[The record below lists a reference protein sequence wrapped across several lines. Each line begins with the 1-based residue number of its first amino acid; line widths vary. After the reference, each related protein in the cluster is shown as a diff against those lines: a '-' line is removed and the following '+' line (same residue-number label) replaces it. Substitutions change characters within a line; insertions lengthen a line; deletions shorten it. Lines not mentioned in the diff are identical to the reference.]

1 MCRLE
6 RNLRTRRQ
14 LFGYGV
20 AFAFSSISLALGVS
34 WGSGL
39 VVDTLPLAGFRTKA
53 VAYIAAGLAS
63 IVLST
68 AIVMRLLALACRGS
82 KGEGATEPT
91 DSGTPSS

>member
-20 AFAFSSISLALGVS
+20 AFAFSSISLALGIW

-68 AIVMRLLALACRGS
+68 AIVMRLLALVSRRNN
-82 KGEGATEPT
+82 GERATEPT
-91 DSGTPSS
+91 DPRTPPS